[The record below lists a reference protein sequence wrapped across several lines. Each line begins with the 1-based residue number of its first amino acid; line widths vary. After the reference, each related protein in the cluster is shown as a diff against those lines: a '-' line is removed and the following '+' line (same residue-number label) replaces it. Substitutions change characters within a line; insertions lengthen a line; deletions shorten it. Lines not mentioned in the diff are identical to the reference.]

1 MQVTAMILVAVYSI
15 YAAQTSNAN
24 NQQKMENI
32 KEAQSK
38 TELLLSDI
46 SNMSQQMQS
55 GMEDIYGKVENL
67 NSASKLTKDA
77 MSEVGSGTTETANA
91 VQTQMQQTE
100 AIQQKVE
107 MVSSVAERINQSMQQ
122 TLQVLE
128 SAGKDMDV
136 LVSQVDH
143 SVEKGDSV
151 AGQLETL
158 DKYIEEMH
166 SIVELISGI
175 TSQTSLLALNASI
188 EAARAGEAGKGFA
201 VVADEIGKLAAL
213 SLIHI

>member
-1 MQVTAMILVAVYSI
+1 MWRWSVSYTHLDVYKR
-15 YAAQTSNAN
+15 Q
-24 NQQKMENI
+24 
-32 KEAQSK
+32 
-38 TELLLSDI
+38 
-46 SNMSQQMQS
+46 
-55 GMEDIYGKVENL
+55 
-67 NSASKLTKDA
+67 
-77 MSEVGSGTTETANA
+77 

-166 SIVELISGI
+166 S
-175 TSQTSLLALNASI
+175 
-188 EAARAGEAGKGFA
+188 
-201 VVADEIGKLAAL
+201 L
-213 SLIHI
+213 SLIHIYWKYSRSAL